1 MLSVFIAI
9 PAVEARSL
17 QGYNIKITK
26 DTVSCTGRCTCS
38 LQTNYAYQ
46 TRSFVNYCPNCHR
59 KGTIRY
65 EVGKCSQNVEG
76 MWYCSRCDMDF
87 CLVHGKSH
95 DRRGRYLSKAK
106 TVKSS
111 SAVVGKKPPNELLN
125 IAKNG
130 IKNMGE
136 DGIIRVKAV
145 GVPIVNIVGG
155 ITGKNIIP
163 TSKEF
168 KLFKGFYYP

>member
-1 MLSVFIAI
+1 
-9 PAVEARSL
+9 
-17 QGYNIKITK
+17 
-26 DTVSCTGRCTCS
+26 
-38 LQTNYAYQ
+38 
-46 TRSFVNYCPNCHR
+46 
-59 KGTIRY
+59 
-65 EVGKCSQNVEG
+65 
-76 MWYCSRCDMDF
+76 MDF